1 MSDCFREQLQGAGW
15 TLSNERST
23 APMMHTVGLEKGGL
37 ITNFN
42 LMSNADKTHSQ
53 LATMVKP

>member
-1 MSDCFREQLQGAGW
+1 MQGAGW

-23 APMMHTVGLEKGGL
+23 APMMHTVGLEKGEL

-42 LMSNADKTHSQ
+42 LMSNADRTHSQ